1 MLDEQVKQA
10 RVETAKRIIRHA
22 DRTIWC
28 KFNDKKYFFTVWIE
42 IHHDNHDIDY
52 HDFIKY
58 LNDYPIVKKHSCESQ
73 SNLLYSY
80 ITSKYPSRN
89 IHIEVSKDANTN
101 SGTLFNYNTTKPLQS
116 LSI

>member
-1 MLDEQVKQA
+1 MNDQIKQA
-10 RVETAKRIIRHA
+10 RAETAERIIRHA

-28 KFNDKKYFFTVWIE
+28 KFDDGNYFFTVWIE

-52 HDFIKY
+52 DDFIDY
-58 LNDYPIVKKHSCESQ
+58 LNKYPIMKERSCEYQ

-80 ITSKYPSRN
+80 ITEKYPSRSV
-89 IHIEVSKDANTN
+89 HIEVSKDANTN
-101 SGTLFNYNTTKPLQS
+101 RGTMFAYNTSKPLQS